1 MNFPSPE
8 ILDYCELHSTP
19 LGPVLEELRRE
30 THLKTMAPQML
41 TGPVQGAFLQ
51 MLSKLLQPELIVEV
65 GTFTGYSAICLA
77 AGLREGGRLHTIEID
92 EELLRF
98 GKKYYPRAG
107 MEERIVQHLGDA
119 REILPKLPDGFDL
132 VFLDADKPSYA
143 AYYEICLEKMK
154 PGALLLADNV
164 LWSGKVLN
172 EKDRQTDED
181 TKALHAF
188 NQMVQADP
196 RVENFLLPLRDGL
209 MMVRKVS
216 ETQFT
221 KFI

>member
-8 ILDYCELHSTP
+8 ILDYCEAHSTP
-19 LGPVLEELRRE
+19 LDDVLDALRRE

-65 GTFTGYSAICLA
+65 GTFTGYAAICLA
-77 AGLREGGRLHTIEID
+77 QGLRPGGQLHTIEID
-92 EELLRF
+92 EELLHF
-98 GKKYYPRAG
+98 GKKYYPLAG
-107 MEERIVQHLGDA
+107 LQDAIVQHLGDA
-119 REILPKLPDGFDL
+119 VEILPSLPDGFDL

-143 AYYEICLEKMK
+143 TYYEICLNKMK

-164 LWSGKVLN
+164 LWSGKVLK
-172 EKDRQTDED
+172 EEERQKDDD
-181 TKALHAF
+181 TKSLHAF
-188 NQMVQADP
+188 NEMVNNDP

-209 MMVRKVS
+209 MMVRK
-216 ETQFT
+216 
-221 KFI
+221 K

>member
-1 MNFPSPE
+1 MDFPSPE
-8 ILDYCELHSTP
+8 ILDYCEQHSTP
-19 LGPVLEELRRE
+19 LGELLEELRRE

-41 TGPVQGAFLQ
+41 TGPVQGAFLRL
-51 MLSKLLQPELIVEV
+51 LSKLLQPGLIVEV

-77 AGLREGGRLHTIEID
+77 EGLRKGGKLHTIEID

-98 GKKYYPRAG
+98 GKKYYPSAG
-107 MEERIVQHLGDA
+107 MQDRIVQHLGDA
-119 REILPKLPDGFDL
+119 REILPTLPDGFDL

-143 AYYEICLEKMK
+143 AYYEICLKKMK

-164 LWSGKVLN
+164 LWSGKVLS
-172 EKDRQTDED
+172 ETDRTADED

-188 NQMVQADP
+188 NEMVQADP

-209 MMVRKVS
+209 MMVRKL
-216 ETQFT
+216 E
-221 KFI
+221 